1 MVWKMFLEFNHTI
14 ILKYISI
21 LIHGSIKHKR
31 PPRTGWRHNYL
42 IDLHKPCSGVTTST
56 AGAVSAF
63 CVDRFNY
70 EYHILEKETF
80 KHKDLNCGNI
90 TYISFFRITIFLIEM
105 IKSLTSLVDLTRGV
119 MSS

>member
-1 MVWKMFLEFNHTI
+1 MFLEFNHTI

-63 CVDRFNY
+63 CADRFKL

-80 KHKDLNCGNI
+80 KHIDLNCENI
-90 TYISFFRITIFLIEM
+90 TYFHFFLITIFLIE
-105 IKSLTSLVDLTRGV
+105 
-119 MSS
+119 